1 MRGLNETRIREQT
14 QGAVLADAFAASAT
28 VSVATS
34 VHARHATMVLIGL
47 DADVTVTG
55 ARGAAAR
62 GRVVIVPPDIVHT
75 AVCPGP
81 NVGLLYDP
89 ELAPAIATRALDG
102 RGRTFA
108 LGGREAAWLL
118 AAVTSQRAALGCPDV
133 LAGMAHEAAARI
145 AGPAPTREPDRRV
158 AMIIQSLR
166 DDRPLS
172 LKQLMSESRFSAAH
186 LRDLFRRDIGVPMRR
201 FALWHRTMRALGAF
215 SRMPATRAAHDAG
228 FADLAHF
235 SRTCR
240 QMLGDSPSGLGRKRI
255 AS

>member
-1 MRGLNETRIREQT
+1 MRRLNETRIREQT
-14 QGAVLADAFAASAT
+14 QGAVLADAFAASAA

-47 DADVTVTG
+47 DADVSVTG
-55 ARGAAAR
+55 AR
-62 GRVVIVPPDIVHT
+62 GRVVIVPPDVAHT
-75 AVCPGP
+75 AACPGP

-89 ELAPAIATRALDG
+89 ELAPGIATRARDG
-102 RGRTFA
+102 RGGGAFA
-108 LGGREAAWLL
+108 LEGREAERLL
-118 AAVTSQRAALGCPDV
+118 AAVTSQRAALGRPDV
-133 LAGMAHEAAARI
+133 LAGMALEAAARI
-145 AGPAPTREPDRRV
+145 AGPASARGPDRRV
-158 AMIIQSLR
+158 EKIAQLLR
-166 DDRPLS
+166 EDNPWS
-172 LKQLMSESRFSAAH
+172 LKHLMSESRFSAAH
-186 LRDLFRRDIGVPMRR
+186 LRDLFRRDVGVPMRR

-215 SRMPATRAAHDAG
+215 SRIPATRAAHDAG